1 MDTPI
6 LRLAFLADI
15 HGNLP
20 ALEAV
25 LADVRP
31 VPGCSLSGGRSDQP
45 LPVAQRGARPAR
57 HLRLAAIAGN
67 HELVIGIIG
76 TPHNY
81 PPFTDRNRFA
91 VLWWTW
97 ETLAPRHLRH
107 SHAPEQLHIHIDG
120 APPILMTHGTPGD
133 AEVGFYPGFDDDTM
147 RRFLVNVDE
156 ARHRRRPHPPSA
168 GSGPGPV
175 AGVQRR
181 RRRAALQRRP
191 APSTFCWIWRLP
203 RTGPT
208 WTPCFRQVDYD
219 RLRRGR
225 CVCLSGLLDAAGPLA
240 RLDLRTVQ
248 TGHPWTS
255 DFGVWMRSQPKSMRA
270 DMSHAVDVYCAP
282 TARAT
287 GPLTNRGWPVDDRT
301 PLDQRRSL
309 PGAGTAQ

>member
-1 MDTPI
+1 MNTPI

-25 LADVRP
+25 LADVRAQAP
-31 VPGCSLSGGRSDQP
+31 DAVYLVGDQINRCP
-45 LPVAQRGARPAR
+45 WHNEVLDLLDTYDWP
-57 HLRLAAIAGN
+57 AIAGN

-97 ETLAPRHLRH
+97 ETLAPRHLR
-107 SHAPEQLHIHIDG
+107 AIRTLPEQLHIHIDG

-156 ARHRRRPHPPSA
+156 PVIVAAHTHRPLDRDLGRWRVFNGGAVGLPYNGDP
-168 GSGPGPV
+168 
-175 AGVQRR
+175 
-181 RRRAALQRRP
+181 RAQYLLLDLEMTP
-191 APSTFCWIWRLP
+191 D
-203 RTGPT
+203 GPT
-208 WTPCFRQVDYD
+208 WTPRFRQVDYD
-219 RLRRGR
+219 RLR
-225 CVCLSGLLDAAGPLA
+225 VADAFVSSGLLDAAGPLA

-270 DMSHAVDVYCAP
+270 DMSHAVDVYLRTHGPGNWAFDEQRL
-282 TARAT
+282 AR
-287 GPLTNRGWPVDDRT
+287 R
-301 PLDQRRSL
+301 
-309 PGAGTAQ
+309 

>member
-25 LADVRP
+25 LADVRAQSP
-31 VPGCSLSGGRSDQP
+31 DAVYLVGDQINRCP
-45 LPVAQRGARPAR
+45 WHNEVLDLLDTYDWP
-57 HLRLAAIAGN
+57 AIAGN

-97 ETLAPRHLRH
+97 ETLAPRHLR
-107 SHAPEQLHIHIDG
+107 AIRTLPEQLHIHIDG
-120 APPILMTHGTPGD
+120 APSILMTHGTPGD

-156 ARHRRRPHPPSA
+156 PVIVAAHTHRPLDRDLGRWRVFNGGAVGLPYNGDPRA
-168 GSGPGPV
+168 QYLLLDLV
-175 AGVQRR
+175 AT
-181 RRRAALQRRP
+181 P
-191 APSTFCWIWRLP
+191 D
-203 RTGPT
+203 GPT
-208 WTPCFRQVDYD
+208 WTPRFRQVDYD
-219 RLRRGR
+219 RLR
-225 CVCLSGLLDAAGPLA
+225 VADAFVSSGLLDAAGPLA

-270 DMSHAVDVYCAP
+270 DMSHAVDVYLRTHGPGNWAFDEQRL
-282 TARAT
+282 AR
-287 GPLTNRGWPVDDRT
+287 R
-301 PLDQRRSL
+301 
-309 PGAGTAQ
+309 

>member
-1 MDTPI
+1 MNTPI

-25 LADVRP
+25 LADVRAQSP
-31 VPGCSLSGGRSDQP
+31 DAVYLVGDQINRCP
-45 LPVAQRGARPAR
+45 WHNEVLDLLDTYDWP
-57 HLRLAAIAGN
+57 AIAGN

-97 ETLAPRHLRH
+97 ETLAPRHLR
-107 SHAPEQLHIHIDG
+107 AIRTLPEQLHIHIDG
-120 APPILMTHGTPGD
+120 APRILMTHGTPGD

-156 ARHRRRPHPPSA
+156 PVIVAAHTHRPLDRDLGRWRVFNGGAVGLPYNGDPRA
-168 GSGPGPV
+168 QYLLLDLV
-175 AGVQRR
+175 AT
-181 RRRAALQRRP
+181 P
-191 APSTFCWIWRLP
+191 D
-203 RTGPT
+203 GPT
-208 WTPCFRQVDYD
+208 WTPRFRQVDYD
-219 RLRRGR
+219 RLR
-225 CVCLSGLLDAAGPLA
+225 VADAFVSSGLLDAAGPLA

-270 DMSHAVDVYCAP
+270 DMSHAVDVYLRTHGPGNWAFDEQRL
-282 TARAT
+282 AR
-287 GPLTNRGWPVDDRT
+287 R
-301 PLDQRRSL
+301 
-309 PGAGTAQ
+309 